1 MNIKHIVS
9 TNRQRVILV
18 LGSLMALA
26 LLAAPTQ
33 VFAQCAGDVDIEND
47 GVDSGGIPGVPD
59 YRIEDLPEIVNW
71 TVTPSAGGMLDIDV
85 PEVLFALTCADN
97 GNTIPCD
104 PPGNDGQDG
113 NNAETPFIY
122 TQGGG
127 SGNPTGTCGATFGSN
142 IDGVVTFALPEAT
155 LDGTGCT
162 IIFETQLVDKGI
174 DTDPNRVTPAA
185 AFEGTCLDGALGGSA
200 SGSSVVEI
208 LEQSITIEKR
218 VRDTATGGFVDA
230 DTAPG
235 PTYLVGATVEYQ
247 LEVCNTG
254 NEDLTDVTID
264 DANLGIV
271 GANIGS
277 LPVGQCVTLEEG
289 TLPTGIPGLDSTTAC
304 ASPGPFTNT
313 AVATGTPES
322 GPPDVTDSDPANV
335 ECVSPPEI
343 DILKEVSVDG
353 GATWY
358 DANVPADFPPEV
370 GYPAGAMYRVTVSNP
385 GAVDLV
391 NVTVDDP
398 VLGIAGYPVGDLA
411 AGASVLLDS
420 GDIPGLDVA
429 ERCDA
434 PGTFTNIAFA
444 NGDSALTGTAA
455 PEAQD
460 PASMVCIESSAR
472 FRVIKTFSDGSNDE
486 VDVLLT
492 CNTGLPLQQP
502 FTITGGDP
510 AGVTFVVTEFVPGTM
525 RCEVTETRGPEGYT
539 PIFNDGD
546 GCVWENIVA
555 GLYTCEISNIAEFA
569 TFSVYKDWVVE
580 KTWGGHEVIEAASVT
595 IWCSSEIFGG
605 NYNDSS
611 DQWYKTGIL
620 GDGDTL
626 TATVDTTQGPT
637 TCYATES
644 VNLSGV
650 ESEDNCDPRPIP
662 AGGSSTCTFVNT
674 VFFEGI
680 PTLSQYGLAILALL
694 MLGMGLVGF
703 RRFV

>member
-1 MNIKHIVS
+1 MMNIKHIVS
-9 TNRQRVILV
+9 AIRQRVILV
-18 LGSLMALA
+18 LGSLMVLA

-33 VFAQCAGDVDIEND
+33 VFAQCAGDVGFTND
-47 GVDSGGIPGVPD
+47 GVDNGGTPGIPD
-59 YRIEDLPEIVNW
+59 YLIENLPETVTW
-71 TVTPSAGGMLDIDV
+71 TVTPAAGGALNIDV
-85 PEVLFALTCADN
+85 SEVLFGLTCANN
-97 GNTIPCD
+97 GNEVPCEN
-104 PPGNDGQDG
+104 GNDGQDG

-127 SGNPTGTCGATFGSN
+127 GDPTGTCGATLASN
-142 IDGVVTFALPEAT
+142 AAGVVTFQMPPGAL
-155 LDGTGCT
+155 DQTGCT

-174 DTDPNRVTPAA
+174 DASPNEITSAA
-185 AFEGTCLDGALGGSA
+185 AFEGTCLGGALAGSA
-200 SGSSVVEI
+200 SGSAVVEI
-208 LEQSITIEKR
+208 LEQAIAIEKR
-218 VRDTATGGFVDA
+218 VRDPATGVFVDA

-313 AVATGTPES
+313 AVSTGTPES

-343 DILKEVSVDG
+343 AILKEVSVDG

-358 DANVPADFPPEV
+358 DANIPPDFPPEV

-411 AGASVLLDS
+411 AGASVLLDG
-420 GDIPGLDVA
+420 GDVPGLDVA

-555 GLYTCEISNIAEFA
+555 GLYTCEISNTADFA
-569 TFSVYKDWVVE
+569 TFSVYKDWVVVNE
-580 KTWGGHEVIEAASVT
+580 GGQEVIEAASVT

-605 NYNDSS
+605 YYNDNVGK
-611 DQWYKTGIL
+611 WYKTGIL
-620 GDGDTL
+620 GDNDIL

-644 VNLSGV
+644 INLSGV
-650 ESEDNCDPRPIP
+650 ESEGNCDPRPIP

-703 RRFV
+703 RRFA